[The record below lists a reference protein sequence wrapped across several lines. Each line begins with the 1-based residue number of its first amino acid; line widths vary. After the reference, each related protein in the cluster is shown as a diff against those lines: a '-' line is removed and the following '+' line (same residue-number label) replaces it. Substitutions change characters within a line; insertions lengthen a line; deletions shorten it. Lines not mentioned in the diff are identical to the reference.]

1 MRFATAALVLAL
13 TAHPLLAAEVP
24 SMSRVDAV
32 TVFPSGAE
40 VARIA
45 KVKIEQGQ
53 QTIVINDL
61 PADAIETSIRVEGKA
76 TGKLEIGSVDTRRLM
91 VPRSDRQNSES
102 EQRKIEDEIEA
113 LRDQKSISDAQV
125 TAAETQKA
133 LIANLTQL
141 PTRPAPSSGG
151 DKTDDWSQILA
162 TIASGSA
169 DAQKAVLDAQVKV
182 RALDRQIADL
192 EKKLGSL
199 APQQEERTE
208 VKVAVE
214 AGQPLEAD
222 LTIKYQVYNA
232 SWRPLYDARLA
243 TGDKATAPQ
252 LSLTRRAD
260 ISQNTGDVWD
270 NVALILSTTRPNAG
284 ASIADLNSLTVDF
297 QSPPPPPMPVAAAPV
312 TGLGGEGLIRRKM
325 ANESDAVAATAA
337 PEMAQEIKLQSAD
350 VVVAPFQAVYAV
362 PGRVSVGNTGE
373 AKRVQLVTEAAE
385 PILSV
390 KAVPKADAK
399 AYLYA
404 KFNLPAGTPLLP
416 GAVSLFRDGTF
427 VGTGALP
434 ILTPGEEHELGFGID
449 DMVKVKHALI
459 EEKRGETGLIS
470 TSKTD
475 SRTFKITLKNMHP
488 RAIPATVLDQLPVSQ
503 NQDIKVEMTSKL
515 APTKQNVEDKRGIV
529 AWETKLEPEQE
540 VVIDYGYR
548 VTWPS
553 AKQITYR

>member
-1 MRFATAALVLAL
+1 MRFAATALVLAL

-91 VPRSDRQNSES
+91 VPRSDQQNTES
-102 EQRKIEDEIEA
+102 QQRKIEDEIEL
-113 LRDQKSISDAQV
+113 LRDQKSISEAQV

-141 PTRPAPSSGG
+141 PTRPAPSNGG
-151 DKTDDWSQILA
+151 DKSEDWAQILG
-162 TIASGSA
+162 TIATGSA
-169 DAQKAVLDAQVKV
+169 DAQKAFLDAQVKV
-182 RALDRQIADL
+182 RGLDRQIADL

-214 AGQPLEAD
+214 AGQALEAD

-243 TGDKATAPQ
+243 TGDKTTAPQ

-284 ASIADLNSLTVDF
+284 AAITELNPLTVDYYA
-297 QSPPPPPMPVAAAPV
+297 PPPPMPVAAAP
-312 TGLGGEGLIRRKM
+312 TANLGGDGLTRRKLKGDE
-325 ANESDAVAATAA
+325 ADAVAMAA
-337 PEMAQEIKLQSAD
+337 PEIVQEVKLQSAD

-385 PILSV
+385 PVLSV
-390 KAVPKADAK
+390 KTVPKADAK

-449 DMVKVKHALI
+449 DLIKVKHALI

-488 RAIPATVLDQLPVSQ
+488 RAIPVTVLDQLPVSQ

-540 VVIDYGYR
+540 YVIDYGYR